1 MENVPNTP
9 TVGTLVIKIGSKTYE
24 TDVSIEPKKTG
35 SPNSTLIQHFKRNIS
50 PKIPTECY
58 ALFGKMIGHSEPDI
72 KHAGKCFKQNN
83 RQDAILNLHT

>member
-50 PKIPTECY
+50 TKIPVECY
-58 ALFGKMIGHSEPDI
+58 ALFAKMIGHSEPDI
-72 KHAGKCFKQNN
+72 KHVGKCFNEFLKK
-83 RQDAILNLHT
+83 

>member
-9 TVGTLVIKIGSKTYE
+9 NVGTLVIKIGSKTYE

-50 PKIPTECY
+50 PKIPVECY
-58 ALFGKMIGHSEPDI
+58 ALFGKMIGHSQPDI
-72 KHAGKCFKQNN
+72 KHAGICF
-83 RQDAILNLHT
+83 